1 MYTLGG
7 PVERMMRVFA
17 NSTLYRKGLNGK
29 LLPNWTEVIGGKD
42 IPLVILGDPAY
53 PLLLWLMKAFP
64 DNGLLS
70 QEQRAFNHRLSHARV
85 VIEHAYGRLK
95 ARWRCLLKRLDI
107 SV

>member
-1 MYTLGG
+1 
-7 PVERMMRVFA
+7 MRVFA

-53 PLLLWLMKAFP
+53 PLVPWLMKAFP